1 MARTITEIEG
11 EMVVQKEAT
20 PELDGLTSNSL
31 VSAWR
36 LIFRICATGIKIVED
51 LFDRHV
57 EIVDQ
62 AASAAISG
70 TRAWYAAQ
78 TLLYQFG
85 DELVYDEATGNFG
98 YQVFDPDKQVAQL
111 SAAQDD
117 STGAVFVKAAKIDSG
132 TGAPIPLSVAELDGL
147 TGYWEQKKFAGT
159 NLSVLSDPGDKL
171 QIEGRIVYDPNVLN
185 SDGELL
191 TDTSRQ
197 PAKEAIEKYLIDFG
211 RENFSGIFN
220 IMDMTDVVQA
230 TEGVFNAVPTTF
242 VARKYDDSVVID
254 VLGDPDQ
261 RYTTIAGYMVLD
273 PAFPTIITYIPQ
285 T

>member
-1 MARTITEIEG
+1 MARTIDQIEG
-11 EMVVQKEAT
+11 EMIVQKEAT

-36 LIFRICATGIKIVED
+36 LIFNICATGIKVVED

-57 EIVDQ
+57 EIVNQ
-62 AASAAISG
+62 AALAAIAG

-85 DELVYDEATGNFG
+85 DELVYDAASGNFG
-98 YQVFDPDKQVAQL
+98 YQVFDPDKQVAKL

-132 TGAPIPLSVAELDGL
+132 TGEPIPLSAPELAGL

-185 SDGELL
+185 ANGELL
-191 TDTSRQ
+191 TDTTRQ
-197 PAKEAIEKYLIDFG
+197 PAKEAIEQYLIDFG

-230 TEGVFNAVPTTF
+230 TEGVYNAVPTTF

-273 PAFPTIITYIPQ
+273 PAYPTIITYIPQ
-285 T
+285 S